1 MVRISPESR
10 WAAIPRP
17 AVLGSPVWSRKY
29 PTLYCY
35 RCPFG
40 LEYPSCGVYCASDF
54 IEDQV
59 FKYISLGNETAF
71 LMVEPMQSDGGD
83 IVPPKEY
90 LKKLK
95 ETCDKFGI
103 LYVSDEVKVAP
114 SRTGQ
119 LLGVDGKGVTP
130 DAITLGKSI
139 ASGMPVGAMVAKE
152 ELLNGPF
159 LSSTLSG
166 NSISAA
172 AGLAT
177 IQLLKQER
185 LLQNVNAVGQALVKR
200 LEEMK
205 ERHQLIGDVRGS
217 GLFVG
222 VEFVKDRKTK
232 QPAKLE
238 TAKIVYRAW
247 QLGLIT
253 VYVGADQNVMELTP
267 PLIITREEIERGAD
281 ILETA
286 ISDVEKGLVPDSL
299 VKDYAGF

>member
-1 MVRISPESR
+1 
-10 WAAIPRP
+10 
-17 AVLGSPVWSRKY
+17 
-29 PTLYCY
+29 
-35 RCPFG
+35 
-40 LEYPSCGVYCASDF
+40 
-54 IEDQV
+54 
-59 FKYISLGNETAF
+59 
-71 LMVEPMQSDGGD
+71 MVEPMQSDGGD

-90 LKKLK
+90 PKRLK

-130 DAITLGKSI
+130 DGITLGKSI

-177 IQLLKQER
+177 IQLLKQEK

-205 ERHQLIGDVRGS
+205 ERHQSYWRRSGTRLVRWRGVRKGPEDKATRQTRNSKDCLQGLAAGTNHGLRWRRPKRDGAYSAVDNHPGGNRTGS
-217 GLFVG
+217 RHSGNRDFG
-222 VEFVKDRKTK
+222 RRKGARARFSRKRLYRLLVVRFLT
-232 QPAKLE
+232 ASHSLKL
-238 TAKIVYRAW
+238 
-247 QLGLIT
+247 Q
-253 VYVGADQNVMELTP
+253 
-267 PLIITREEIERGAD
+267 
-281 ILETA
+281 
-286 ISDVEKGLVPDSL
+286 SL
-299 VKDYAGF
+299 NGHYSICHP